1 MPALGRL
8 AVAGIVAGA
17 ATASLLAHDPIT
29 TRVSWEREI
38 APIVR
43 ARCVSCHSPGGPAPM
58 SLATYKEVRPWARAI
73 REEVLA
79 RRMPKWPVVRGYGD
93 FTNDPSLSPFEV
105 ALITAWVDGG
115 APEFVVRPGAVSR
128 PTPPPEPPAAPSP
141 PDRVTEKIVACGNA
155 AVPKGTLVGLE
166 PVLEAGASIEV
177 ILAHPDGLE
186 EPLLWLRGYDPAFPQ
201 RYWLRRPVEIRA
213 RTRLD
218 VSSSGPGTCRL
229 RLLFGDTKTLRDTK
243 GTKKRH

>member
-229 RLLFGDTKTLRDTK
+229 RLLFG
-243 GTKKRH
+243 

>member
-1 MPALGRL
+1 MPVLGRL
-8 AVAGIVAGA
+8 AVSGIVAGV

-93 FTNDPSLSPFEV
+93 FSNDPSLSPFEV

-115 APEFVVRPGAVSR
+115 APESVARPGQAPR
-128 PTPPPEPPAAPSP
+128 PAPPPAPPAAPLP
-141 PDRVTEKIVACGNA
+141 PDRVRAVLVACGA
-155 AVPKGTLVGLE
+155 VAVPRGTLVGLE
-166 PVLEAGASIEV
+166 PLLEEGASIEV
-177 ILAHPDGLE
+177 ILEYPDGLQ

-201 RYWLRRPVEIRA
+201 QYWLRRPVEIRA

-218 VSSSGPGTCRL
+218 VTSSRPGGCRL
-229 RLLFGDTKTLRDTK
+229 RLLFG
-243 GTKKRH
+243 

>member
-8 AVAGIVAGA
+8 AVAGIVAGT
-17 ATASLLAHDPIT
+17 ATASLVAHDPIT

-115 APEFVVRPGAVSR
+115 APESVVRPGAVSR
-128 PTPPPEPPAAPSP
+128 PTPPPAPPAAPSP
-141 PDRVTEKIVACGNA
+141 PERVTEQIVACGHVA
-155 AVPKGTLVGLE
+155 APKGTLVGLE
-166 PVLEAGASIEV
+166 PLLEEGASIEV
-177 ILAHPDGLE
+177 ILAHAGGLE

-229 RLLFGDTKTLRDTK
+229 RLLFG
-243 GTKKRH
+243 

>member
-1 MPALGRL
+1 MRVLGRL
-8 AVAGIVAGA
+8 AASGIVAGV

-38 APIVR
+38 APIVQ
-43 ARCVSCHSPGGPAPM
+43 ARCVSCHSPGGAAPM

-115 APEFVVRPGAVSR
+115 APESVVRPGQVPR
-128 PTPPPEPPAAPSP
+128 PAPPPAPPAAPSP
-141 PDRVTEKIVACGNA
+141 PDRVTEEIVACGDVVVA
-155 AVPKGTLVGLE
+155 KGTLVGLE
-166 PVLEAGASIEV
+166 PLLEEGASIEV

-201 RYWLRRPVEIRA
+201 RYWLRRPVEIRD

-218 VSSSGPGTCRL
+218 VTSSGACRL
-229 RLLFGDTKTLRDTK
+229 RLLFR
-243 GTKKRH
+243 